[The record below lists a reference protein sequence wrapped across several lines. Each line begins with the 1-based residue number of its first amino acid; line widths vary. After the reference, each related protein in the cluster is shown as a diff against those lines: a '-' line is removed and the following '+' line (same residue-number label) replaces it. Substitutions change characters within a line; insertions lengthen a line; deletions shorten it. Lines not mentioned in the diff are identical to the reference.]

1 MIDVDHQER
10 KGTQHVYARVPLRR
24 DCRDHQISLKLHS
37 RTNPA
42 PPRYCFADEGKVR
55 IQPKA
60 ARIASAWINFGPC
73 RKYFVLKPAKRG
85 NTMQKHDDGK
95 EGGIPL
101 EAPELLVEEAFAYRL
116 YPAEDPGG
124 RTLVL
129 LHGSGVDETTLV
141 PLARQIGPD
150 DALMA
155 VRGRVPQEGGMRW
168 FARITPTRFD
178 QKSIRSE
185 AADFADFI
193 AEMSFAERL
202 DLSRTVFLGYSN
214 GANLISSAMLLHPG
228 LIRQAILLR
237 AMPVLDETPVTNLAG
252 TRILVIGGAADE
264 TYGQYTP
271 ALADLLESQGAAV
284 EAQTV
289 PLGHEFGAEDAA
301 IARRW
306 LGERD
311 AHRAG
316 TASPKP

>member
-1 MIDVDHQER
+1 
-10 KGTQHVYARVPLRR
+10 
-24 DCRDHQISLKLHS
+24 
-37 RTNPA
+37 
-42 PPRYCFADEGKVR
+42 
-55 IQPKA
+55 
-60 ARIASAWINFGPC
+60 
-73 RKYFVLKPAKRG
+73 
-85 NTMQKHDDGK
+85 MQKHDDGK
-95 EGGIPL
+95 GDGIPV
-101 EAPELLVEEAFAYRL
+101 ETPELLVEEAFAYRL

-150 DALMA
+150 DALIA
-155 VRGRVPQEGGMRW
+155 VRGRIPQEGGMRW

-252 TRILVIGGAADE
+252 TRVLVIGGAADE